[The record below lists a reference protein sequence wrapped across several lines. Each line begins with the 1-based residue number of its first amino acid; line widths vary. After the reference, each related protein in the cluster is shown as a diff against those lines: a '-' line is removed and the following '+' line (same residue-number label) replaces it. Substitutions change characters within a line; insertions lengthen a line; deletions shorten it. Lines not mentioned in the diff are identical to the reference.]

1 MARFVL
7 VPGFWLGA
15 WAWDEV
21 ATSLRE
27 AGHDVEALTLPGLE
41 SVHADRSSIRL
52 DDHVD
57 AVVRALQERPDQPA
71 ILVGHSGAGA
81 VVYAATDREPALV
94 ANGTSIEGLSDEQL
108 AEFRSR
114 ALPHPA
120 GPARDP
126 LRLVDP
132 RRCEVPVTMISSSFP
147 AEQIHKLAADGHPYF
162 AELSHLDV
170 TIVDLPT
177 GHWPMWSRPQDLATE
192 LRRAADSSPTTTS

>member
-57 AVVRALQERPDQPA
+57 AVVRALQERPDQPT

-94 ANGTSIEGLSDEQL
+94 ANGTSIEGPSDEQL
-108 AEFRSR
+108 RSSVPERCRTRPVRPGTRCGWSIRAAARCRSR
-114 ALPHPA
+114 
-120 GPARDP
+120 
-126 LRLVDP
+126 
-132 RRCEVPVTMISSSFP
+132 
-147 AEQIHKLAADGHPYF
+147 
-162 AELSHLDV
+162 
-170 TIVDLPT
+170 
-177 GHWPMWSRPQDLATE
+177 
-192 LRRAADSSPTTTS
+192 